1 MDLERFVELTLA
13 NPSDFPGNLGGLYC
27 IKQAGQL
34 PSYKW
39 VRAGLAGKP
48 VDSSIENNVK
58 DRQGSFRTRFLAYL
72 NTWGPTGAKVFAVL
86 TVERKTVL
94 GFASRVLP
102 PRQEGDNRPDHAR
115 MDMARTVIAIQEE
128 RYHRILTDKFHATRW
143 KLKTTQEGR
152 QRSEFFNVDPSVCI
166 EALKLIG
173 TGDLFLFADD
183 TLSGMTKRPLRK
195 RGIDQPTP
203 TDIALRKS
211 ERLATKPLIGVEDEE
226 GEEEE
231 EGEVPFTLHVSTGK
245 TVVDQLTAHHSS
257 LVGAFNGLGSVRRSS
272 RISERLDPLHYDMR
286 KAQLEALE
294 KGSPA
299 MKTGVRTLQQV
310 RLSPRR
316 ATWR

>member
-13 NPSDFPGNLGGLYC
+13 NPSEFPGNLGGLYC

-48 VDSSIENNVK
+48 VDISLENNVK

-72 NTWGPTGAKVFAVL
+72 NTWGPTGAKVYAVL
-86 TVERKTVL
+86 TVERKTTL

-115 MDMARTVIAIQEE
+115 MDMARTVIAMQEE
-128 RYHRILTDKFHATRW
+128 RYHRLLTDKFHATRW

-152 QRSEFFNVDPSVCI
+152 QRSEFFSVDPSVCI

-173 TGDLFLFADD
+173 TGDLFTFKDD
-183 TLSGMTKRPLRK
+183 TLGGMTRRQLRK

-211 ERLATKPLIGVEDEE
+211 ERLADKPLIGVEDEE
-226 GEEEE
+226 VEEE

-245 TVVDQLTAHHSS
+245 KVVDQLTAHHSP
-257 LVGAFNGLGSVRRSS
+257 LVGAFNGLGAVRRSS
-272 RISERLDPLHYDMR
+272 RISERVEPLHYDMT

-294 KGSPA
+294 KGTPT
-299 MKTGVRTLQQV
+299 MKKGVRTLLQV
-310 RLSPRR
+310 RRSPRQV
-316 ATWR
+316 T

>member
-1 MDLERFVELTLA
+1 MDLERFVELTLS
-13 NPSDFPGNLGGLYC
+13 NPSEFPGNLGGLYC

-48 VDSSIENNVK
+48 VDSSIENNL
-58 DRQGSFRTRFLAYL
+58 DRQGSFRTRFLSYL
-72 NTWGPTGAKVFAVL
+72 NYWGPSGAKVYAVL

-94 GFASRVLP
+94 GFANRVLP
-102 PRQEGDNRPDHAR
+102 PRQEGDNRPDYAR
-115 MDMARTVIAIQEE
+115 LHMAHTVIAMQEE
-128 RYHRILTDKFHATRW
+128 RYHRLLTDKFHASRW
-143 KLKTTQEGR
+143 KLRTTQEGR
-152 QRSEFFNVDPSVCI
+152 QRSEFFNVDPSVCV

-173 TGDLFLFADD
+173 TGDLFTFKDD
-183 TLSGMTKRPLRK
+183 TLGGMTMKPLRR

-211 ERLATKPLIGVEDEE
+211 ERLATKPLIEVEGEE

-231 EGEVPFTLHVSTGK
+231 EGNVPFTLHVSTGK
-245 TVVDQLTAHHSS
+245 KVVDQLTAHHSS

-272 RISERLDPLHYDMR
+272 RISERVDPLHYDMT

-299 MKTGVRTLQQV
+299 MKTGVHTLQQV
-310 RLSPRR
+310 RRSPRR
-316 ATWR
+316 AT